1 MNQTKELEAIAQR
14 LGELDDNGNRYKKQE
29 VAGIKAE
36 SLRGRRGF
44 ERALWRLRALLDWR
58 GTEDSQHCEVEEEAP
73 RRNHGM
79 TPEMVLRFNRLA
91 TIYGFDV
98 M

>member
-1 MNQTKELEAIAQR
+1 MTTREA
-14 LGELDDNGNRYKKQE
+14 GKKKQE

-44 ERALWRLRALLDWR
+44 ERALWRLRALIDGR
-58 GTEDSQHCEVEEEAP
+58 GASESDLAEVEEEAP

-91 TIYGFDV
+91 TCYGFDL